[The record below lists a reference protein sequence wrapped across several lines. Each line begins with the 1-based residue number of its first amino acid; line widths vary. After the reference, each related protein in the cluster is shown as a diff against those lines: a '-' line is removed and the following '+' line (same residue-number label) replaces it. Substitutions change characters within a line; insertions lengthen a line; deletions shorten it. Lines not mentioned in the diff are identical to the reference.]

1 MFRHGKPRTFIHDLR
16 LASMLSLAAGVVNIV
31 GVLSVNTLTTN
42 VTGHFAFFAE
52 AFVNQNYS
60 TAWIYILYVLSFLAG
75 AVTSNFLIELMIRRN
90 VSAPHAFPMIL
101 EIVLLGSAAAA
112 SINSSVSNYVIAN
125 ILLFSMGLQN
135 ALVTK
140 VSQATVRTTHLTGLF
155 TDLGIEMSQLFFYR
169 AEAQVRQ
176 LKQSIYLRLAIIGF
190 FFAGGV
196 VGGYTYEVI
205 GVKALFLG
213 AGWLL
218 ITLLYDN
225 IRYRFVSVLKR
236 IGK

>member
-1 MFRHGKPRTFIHDLR
+1 
-16 LASMLSLAAGVVNIV
+16 MLSLAAGLVNIV
-31 GVLSVNTLTTN
+31 GVLSVSTLTTN

-60 TAWIYILYVLSFLAG
+60 TALIYILYVLCFLAG
-75 AVTSNFLIELMIRRN
+75 AITSNFLIELTIRHN

-101 EIVLLGSAAAA
+101 EIVLLALAAVA
-112 SINSSVSNYVIAN
+112 SMYSSLNNYAIAN

-155 TDLGIEMSQLFFYR
+155 TDLGIELSQLFFYR
-169 AEAQVRQ
+169 AEGQVRQ

-196 VGGYTYEVI
+196 LGGFTYQYI
-205 GVKALFLG
+205 GMKALFL
-213 AGWLL
+213 ASGWLL

-225 IRYRFVSVLKR
+225 VRYRFVSVLKR
-236 IGK
+236 VNR